1 MLCSAAGSL
10 CLLLAAGLLGM
21 GLGREERQYLEALR
35 CAADLLRHIRRE
47 IDLFS
52 TPCDALFI
60 DAHALDGLPLTAEKL
75 QRLCMQLR
83 GEGQILRSFLD
94 ALGSGYR
101 EDTLRLCDDTAARL
115 QSRLEKAEKEY
126 PSRIKLYTAMPLLIA
141 VSVIVLIL

>member
-1 MLCSAAGSL
+1 MKKFNSWQVVLTGVLIIIA
-10 CLLLAAGLLGM
+10 
-21 GLGREERQYLEALR
+21 YK
-35 CAADLLRHIRRE
+35 
-47 IDLFS
+47 
-52 TPCDALFI
+52 FI
-60 DAHALDGLPLTAEKL
+60 DN
-75 QRLCMQLR
+75 
-83 GEGQILRSFLD
+83 ISYFLD

>member
-1 MLCSAAGSL
+1 VLCSATGML
-10 CLLLAAGLLGM
+10 CVLLAAGLLGM
-21 GLGREERQYLEALR
+21 GLGREEQQYLESLR
-35 CAADLLRHIRRE
+35 CAVDLLRHVRRK

-52 TPCDALFI
+52 TPCDALFS
-60 DAHALDGLPLTAEKL
+60 DAQASDGLPLTDEKL
-75 QRLCMQLR
+75 QQLCTQLR